1 MTITTLMVVDLALLE
16 TIITLTTDRP
26 TTTPMMGMITSS
38 TVDTH
43 HTLTAQVVV
52 MVEVQDGLAMRVVK
66 TMTQS
71 ATLMKTPVPITTMP
85 TQTNVETTILILS
98 WLLIFAAHAMELVAP
113 LQLPTLMAME
123 LDTATV
129 LAMGE
134 DQDGLVMRVAKTMT
148 QSATLLRT
156 HVPITTMQTQTNVE
170 TTILK
175 LSLLL
180 IFAVH
185 AMELEAILQL
195 PTLMEMELDTAQE
208 DITLRCMAMAQDMV
222 MVEVQ
227 DGPVMRV
234 AKTMTQ
240 SATLLRTPV
249 PITTMPTQTNAET
262 TILILSWL
270 PIFAVHAM
278 ELEAILQLPT
288 LTAMEQDTAQ
298 EGTATVLATV
308 EVQDGLA
315 MRVVKTMT
323 QSATLLRT
331 PVPITMMPTQINA
344 ETMILKLS

>member
-1 MTITTLMVVDLALLE
+1 MVQMTITTLMVVDLALLE

-26 TTTPMMGMITSS
+26 TTTPMMDMITSS

-123 LDTATV
+123 LDMAQEGTATV

-156 HVPITTMQTQTNVE
+156 PVPITTMQTQTNVE

-208 DITLRCMAMAQDMV
+208 DTTLRCMAMAQDMA

-249 PITTMPTQTNAET
+249 PITTMQTQTNAET
-262 TILILSWL
+262 TIL
-270 PIFAVHAM
+270 
-278 ELEAILQLPT
+278 
-288 LTAMEQDTAQ
+288 
-298 EGTATVLATV
+298 
-308 EVQDGLA
+308 
-315 MRVVKTMT
+315 
-323 QSATLLRT
+323 
-331 PVPITMMPTQINA
+331 
-344 ETMILKLS
+344 KLS